1 MILNF
6 LKPILEILPENNK
19 LERIWLLAK
28 TDFKKRYY
36 GTSLGVV
43 WALINPLFQLLIYYF
58 VFTQFFNT
66 EIQHFPLY
74 IFLGLILWM
83 FFADATKKGL
93 FMIHTNRYLLENIR
107 INKYDIYTSGIIS
120 NIFGLL
126 FNFVIYILAC
136 IVFGIRFNLNVLY
149 FPLILLNLIILIY
162 GINLILSIV
171 FIYLRDFN
179 HFWDIFL
186 IAAFWINPI
195 VYSPNVL
202 YDNEFILYLNP
213 IAGILINMQ
222 NSILYGTS
230 IDLILFGWNYIYAII
245 ILGIGLITFK
255 LYSKKVIEIL

>member
-1 MILNF
+1 MTIKPLN
-6 LKPILEILPENNK
+6 LLLNWLPENNK

-66 EIQHFPLY
+66 QIEHFPLY

-83 FFADATKKGL
+83 FFADSTKKGL
-93 FMIHTNRYLLENIR
+93 FMIHANRHLLENIR
-107 INKYDIYTSGIIS
+107 INKFDIFTAGIIS
-120 NIFGLL
+120 NLFALL
-126 FNFVIYILAC
+126 FNFTVYIVASL
-136 IVFGIRFNLNVLY
+136 IFGIGFNHNILY
-149 FPLILLNLIILIY
+149 FPLIILNLAILIY

-195 VYSPNVL
+195 VYAPSVL
-202 YDNEFILYLNP
+202 YENPIVLYINP
-213 IAGILINMQ
+213 IAGMIINTQ
-222 NSILYGTS
+222 NVILYGNP
-230 IDLILFGWNYIYAII
+230 IDLSLFLWNFLYAFGVVG
-245 ILGIGLITFK
+245 LGFIVFK
-255 LYSKKVIEIL
+255 IYSKKVIEIL